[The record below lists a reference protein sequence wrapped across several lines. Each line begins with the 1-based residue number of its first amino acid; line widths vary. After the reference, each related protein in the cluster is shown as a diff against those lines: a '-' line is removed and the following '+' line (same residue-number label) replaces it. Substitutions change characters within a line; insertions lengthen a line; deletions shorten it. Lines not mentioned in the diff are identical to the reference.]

1 MNPVCYFCG
10 AELIWQNDW
19 NFEEVYGD
27 GEGIV
32 SCWLCPK
39 CGGEAQFSL
48 QEENDNFDNKKI

>member
-48 QEENDNFDNKKI
+48 QEEEEDNN

>member
-32 SCWLCPK
+32 SYYYCFN
-39 CGGEAQFSL
+39 CGCDAEFSL
-48 QEENDNFDNKKI
+48 RTDKEEE

>member
-10 AELIWQNDW
+10 VELIWQNDW

-27 GEGIV
+27 GGGIV

-48 QEENDNFDNKKI
+48 QEEENDNN